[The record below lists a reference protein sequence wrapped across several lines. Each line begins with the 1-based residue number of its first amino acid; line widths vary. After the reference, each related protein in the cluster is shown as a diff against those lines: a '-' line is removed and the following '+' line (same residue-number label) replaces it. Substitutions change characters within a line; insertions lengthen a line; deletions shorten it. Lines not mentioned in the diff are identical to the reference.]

1 MSDLN
6 AAGQKSLLVCDSK
19 ETVDYLNTIFAFVGH
34 QLDVLQ
40 QPRQLVD
47 LLAREDGADGLF
59 ALFIDTRLG
68 QDALAQVYGS
78 IGDLDPRPPT
88 FELVHGITPA
98 SSRPSGGI
106 VLDAL
111 SIPAQFENLNSLF
124 HKAQIYNESQRP
136 DAAFQRPVELFR
148 SLSGNGR
155 AARRINKMIEQVAGT
170 DATVL
175 VLGESGTGKEVVARK
190 LHYHSQRRCKP
201 FVPVNCGAIP
211 ADLLESEL
219 FGHEKGAFTG
229 AISARKGRFEMA
241 EGGTLFLDEIGDMSM
256 PMQVKLL
263 RVLQERTFERVGSNK
278 TIHCDVRIIA
288 ATHRNLEEAIV
299 DGRFREDL
307 FYRLN
312 VFPIDMP
319 PLRDRIEDIPLLVN
333 DLVTRIER
341 EKRGSVRMT
350 PAAVTAL
357 TQYHW
362 PGNVRE
368 LANLIERLAILYPY
382 GLVDVRD
389 LPEKY
394 REGIPL
400 DEAPEPEPGHQTEG
414 EGEGVAVAAPVNP
427 PLLKE
432 AKLANGA
439 VAETPPLRL
448 PPNGFDLKTHLSNL
462 EIGLIKQAL
471 DEADGVV
478 AHAAKRLKMRRTTLV
493 EKLRKYGLQRSQDM
507 LEY

>member
-6 AAGQKSLLVCDSK
+6 AAGQKSLVVCDGQ
-19 ETVDYLNTIFAFVGH
+19 ETVDYLKIIFAFVGH
-34 QLDVLQ
+34 ELEVLLDADAAMRRLGKQ
-40 QPRQLVD
+40 GGT
-47 LLAREDGADGLF
+47 DGYF
-59 ALFIDTRLG
+59 AVFIDTRLSH
-68 QDALAQVYGS
+68 DKL
-78 IGDLDPRPPT
+78 IGLYQELGEIEPRPPV
-88 FELVHGITPA
+88 FELVHGISPA
-98 SSRPSGGI
+98 SNRPAGGI
-106 VLDAL
+106 VLDSL
-111 SIPAQFENLNSLF
+111 SVPAQFENLNGLL
-124 HKAQIYNESQRP
+124 HKGQIYNETQRP
-136 DAAFQRPVELFR
+136 DTAFQRPVELFR

-155 AARRINKMIEQVAGT
+155 ATRKINKMIEQVAGT

-229 AISARKGRFEMA
+229 AISARTGRFEMA
-241 EGGTLFLDEIGDMSM
+241 EAGTLFLDEIGDMSM

-288 ATHRNLEEAIV
+288 ATHRNLEEAIT

-312 VFPIDMP
+312 VFPIEMP
-319 PLRDRIEDIPLLVN
+319 PLRERTEDIPLLVN

-341 EKRGSVRMT
+341 EKRGSVRLT

-357 TQYHW
+357 TQFHW

-368 LANLIERLAILYPY
+368 LANLIERLAILYPF

-400 DEAPEPEPGHQTEG
+400 DEFPEPEPGHQSDDPPVRTAPQRAPLTL
-414 EGEGVAVAAPVNP
+414 GVDAPAP
-427 PLLKE
+427 
-432 AKLANGA
+432 
-439 VAETPPLRL
+439 RL
-448 PPNGFDLKTHLSNL
+448 PPEGFDLKTHLSNL
-462 EIGLIKQAL
+462 EISLIKQAL
-471 DEADGVV
+471 DDADGVV
-478 AHAAKRLKMRRTTLV
+478 AHAAQRLKMRRTTLV
-493 EKLRKYGLQRSQDM
+493 EKLRKYGLQRGQDM
-507 LEY
+507 LDF